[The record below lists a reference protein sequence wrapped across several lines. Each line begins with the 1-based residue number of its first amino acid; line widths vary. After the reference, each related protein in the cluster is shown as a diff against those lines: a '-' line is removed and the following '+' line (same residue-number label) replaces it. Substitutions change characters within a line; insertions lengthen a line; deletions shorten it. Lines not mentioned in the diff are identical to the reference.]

1 MKPNKPNLIK
11 EHFNSFSET
20 DQLEIRE
27 TTERLYD
34 MILNK
39 LESLYFT
46 EEQREKYLF
55 TNDPH
60 LLSRV
65 LASYAIDLIKDK

>member
-1 MKPNKPNLIK
+1 MRPNKIK

-65 LASYAIDLIKDK
+65 LASYAIDLIERDK